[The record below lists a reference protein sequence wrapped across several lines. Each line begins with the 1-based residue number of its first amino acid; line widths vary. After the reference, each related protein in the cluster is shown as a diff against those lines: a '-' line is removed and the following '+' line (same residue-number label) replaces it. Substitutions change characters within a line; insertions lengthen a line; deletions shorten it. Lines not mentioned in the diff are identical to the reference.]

1 MGRAQRVLDSLRR
14 VPPHKKKTQIARA
27 LRPGSDGIVQPGG
40 DRQFGDPRNRTRG
53 LFSGDGFL
61 NSALWD
67 GNHHDTRG
75 NSFAWRIASGEF
87 KSVAKKQLFE
97 ADWLIC
103 PIKRKSQGSGAE
115 TADRPGRDF
124 QRPNSILVDTKL
136 SVDWSMRQ
144 TQSSRC
150 ISRAFLDD
158 ALHGFGKPRRRDVD
172 RLFEVRAF
180 QRIGLIKDRQ
190 YAQSTIREKSL
201 DGYFPSRYV
210 TLDKHPIE
218 IRLASGKNL
227 RGFEQP
233 PDTRRRR
240 KKFLAIVRAH
250 DALAR
255 RQRKRLQHTGIRDTK
270 QHRLWRGING
280 KIPKPRDRQP
290 GISKDFFHAQLT
302 PASLYCRRMVVT
314 DSQTTR
320 SVSSGG
326 SGPVTE
332 S

>member
-1 MGRAQRVLDSLRR
+1 MAKV
-14 VPPHKKKTQIARA
+14 
-27 LRPGSDGIVQPGG
+27 
-40 DRQFGDPRNRTRG
+40 
-53 LFSGDGFL
+53 DGF
-61 NSALWD
+61 
-67 GNHHDTRG
+67 
-75 NSFAWRIASGEF
+75 
-87 KSVAKKQLFE
+87 E
-97 ADWLIC
+97 AEWLPG
-103 PIKRKSQGSGAE
+103 PIKRKAQGSGAE

-124 QRPNSILVDTKL
+124 QRPHSILVDTKL

-144 TQSSRC
+144 AQSSRC

-180 QRIGLIKDRQ
+180 QGIWLIEDRQ
-190 YAQSTIREKSL
+190 YAQSTIGEKSL

-210 TLDKHPIE
+210 TLDKHLIE

-227 RGFEQP
+227 RRFEQP

-240 KKFLAIVRAH
+240 EKLLTIVRAH
-250 DALAR
+250 DALAC

-302 PASLYCRRMVVT
+302 AASFHSR
-314 DSQTTR
+314 
-320 SVSSGG
+320 G
-326 SGPVTE
+326 
-332 S
+332 